1 MADGKAGKVGP
12 VSKKIIE
19 CVKANSGI
27 HAAQVARVLGLNQ
40 GGGMRATV
48 RKLISDG
55 YLSRIEVEGVPPGLF
70 HTALPLEYTGKP
82 FDVSGE
88 GTVSKR
94 SRQIQER
101 IAAQIEKERRLAE
114 SAVWA
119 EKAIRAMVEVGR
131 VSV

>member
-1 MADGKAGKVGP
+1 MADGKVGKVGP
-12 VSKKIIE
+12 VSKKMIE
-19 CVKANSGI
+19 CVKANPGI
-27 HAAQVARVLGLNQ
+27 HAAGMARALGLSQ
-40 GGGMRATV
+40 GGGMRGMV

-55 YLSRIEVEGVPPGLF
+55 YLSRIEVEGVPSGLF
-70 HTALPLEYTGKP
+70 HKALPLKYTGKP

-88 GTVSKR
+88 GAVSKR

-101 IAAQIEKERRLAE
+101 IAAQIERERRLAE

-119 EKAIRAMVEVGR
+119 EKAIRAMVDVGR